1 MRNFYSKC
9 VTRLLFAL
17 FWVFAF
23 QTTAHAQTS
32 TYISWDN
39 QVGCITYDSQGDPK
53 DPKRGMIFIEG
64 IENAPCIRVC
74 EYNTVA
80 YTVNGTGISNVQ
92 WSAAGGNIASVG
104 GTNNRNASINWGQ
117 AGSGAVNVI
126 IFYANGTQK
135 NSTICVEKIN
145 SPKAEFKIYGIGEQP
160 VYCLNTPISFQNLSN
175 NNGGSEIV
183 TYQWDFMDNTFSN
196 EFEPTHTFDH
206 PGTYKVKLKVTNNC
220 NCSSEYSMEIVI
232 TEKKYLEISCASVVC
247 ENDDKVTYTVNDD
260 CNGEWKVTGGTIVA
274 QVGNTVQV
282 IWNQVDAAGFGFVS
296 YRSECSCPFWTTIKI
311 PVVKT
316 KGKIVGDETLCVNE
330 QGLYSLPQ
338 WPSTD
343 FVWTLVS
350 GTSTNLV
357 YLDQRNQVIVDAL
370 APGIYSLQC
379 NYTNTLLG
387 CKGYAEMRITVVA
400 GTVITGP
407 DAFCSGTSA
416 TYQTTGGGVVQWELR
431 KNNTVVA
438 SSTATS
444 FTYPFPTG
452 GVYSLTATVAGGC
465 AGQPKVI
472 NVTQTP
478 TAPTGP
484 IVGETR
490 YCSNVPYE
498 YTLNNTEPNT
508 ILEWTATPGAVFQGD
523 NTGNNVSIIFNTA
536 ATHTITVRKRS
547 LDGLGCV
554 SAPLTLNLSRIVVN
568 STITNNAGLTT
579 FCPSSQTTFTV
590 NHNGVTPDLVEWYVE
605 PSNFGNIISGIN
617 SNTVTVSWNEISAS
631 PNGFLKVRVKKC
643 GVDTVFSKP
652 ITLQT
657 APNLTLTAPSP
668 ICYGSNLNFTLTSS
682 TSLLTGTVTW
692 DFGNGVTTTT
702 PVNPASTYVIPNP
715 YNNSTTSNIN
725 YTIIATVNLPNGCS
739 YSVNASQQVVVYPR
753 TKITI
758 TPGYNYTV
766 CPSSYTPF
774 TLNANATAGLGVTVT
789 YKWFK
794 NGSPITVNGTNSV
807 YQVSGP
813 TPQGTYYVE
822 VKDSNQCTV
831 TSQTITVNAD
841 CAPINPCSINPDPN
855 VQLTASWSACNVL
868 TAQLSYTFAGTPTV
882 QWIGSPFLSF
892 MNGNNSGAQ
901 FSTDV
906 PGAHLITAKVTFP
919 TPSGPCTVIRNVEV
933 KKHYQPNFNTNIVC
947 VNGLYN
953 VTLLNNTT
961 VFDLPSPVTYTFNG
975 TGLPSQ
981 VGETINLTNL
991 SPGTYT
997 YTLTTSLGG
1006 SYPSCS
1012 ITKTITL
1019 AQMPTVIFSTPAN
1032 NSWYCAEEQ
1041 ITLVIP
1047 NYNSANS
1054 YEWLFNN
1061 TSYVASGATTLIN
1074 IDTEGSYD
1082 VKLKA
1087 SNPYGCSF
1095 TGPAKTVIIKKAKF
1109 VGNLAATPQN
1119 ICEGS
1124 TPAPVITFTADPLF
1138 PTMPTAYAWM
1148 LGNQQVGTGTSYAPS
1163 VTGNYWVKLTD
1174 ANGCKFNN
1182 IGSINIV
1189 IRQRPYVGITGSS
1202 NICSGEQT
1210 VLTGVVLNS
1219 TLERRW
1225 LLGGSP
1231 IAGVYGTWST
1241 TTPLALTVNTTTPG
1255 TYNYTLEVRPSADI
1269 TCGSNANISVTV
1281 NPVVVAPTLS
1291 FHVEF
1296 CEPYKVKLTASG
1308 PSAGTYNWTDGQ
1320 TGQSI
1325 IVNSGGAF
1333 GVTYTAPTGCSKS
1346 STITVPHP
1354 TDRYLWMFPAG
1365 CYDFCL
1371 KPPVFPYILGP
1382 LGTFTHYEWL
1392 FNGNIVGQGN
1402 NTFIPSLPVSQ
1413 PGSYQLAVSNN
1424 GCEFESGV
1432 MHLSPNLDKCP
1443 QEECGV
1449 KVTIKEGIHF
1459 EKDRYIIEGYIINPN
1474 NFAVTVNLSSFNGYG
1489 TYSPSVITIP
1499 ANSTYYFSP
1508 LFFFPNSNFPGGND
1522 IMVVSMV
1529 GCASIIKIKF
1539 PENGMK
1545 PKSRNVSNAEEM
1557 TEAVMNVAPN
1567 PAEEFT
1573 IVSYNLGSEYK
1584 QAETLVVFNLLG
1596 VPLITEKLDKLSGE
1610 AKLSTI
1616 NLPSGTYIVSIQ
1628 ADGQRVLQQKLV
1640 KK

>member
-1 MRNFYSKC
+1 MKNLYSKC

-23 QTTAHAQTS
+23 QSTAYAQTS
-32 TYISWDN
+32 QTYMTWDK

-53 DPKRGMIFIEG
+53 DPKRLFFLEG

-74 EYNTVA
+74 EFNSVT

-92 WSAAGGNIASVG
+92 WSVVG
-104 GTNNRNASINWGQ
+104 GTIASIGGANNTNASINWGQ
-117 AGSGAVNVI
+117 AGNGAVNVI
-126 IFYANGTQK
+126 IFYTNGTQK
-135 NSTICVEKIN
+135 STTVCVEKIN
-145 SPKAEFKIYGIGEQP
+145 SPKADFKIYGLGEAP

-196 EFEPTHTFDH
+196 EFEPTHVFDH

-220 NCSSEYSMEIVI
+220 NCSSEYSMEIEI

-260 CNGEWKVTGGTIVA
+260 CNGDWKVTGGTIVA
-274 QVGNTVQV
+274 QVGNTIQV
-282 IWNQVDAAGFGFVS
+282 IWDQVDDEGFGFVS

-311 PVVKT
+311 PVVKV
-316 KGKIVGDETLCVNE
+316 KGKIVGDQTLCVNE

-350 GTSTNLV
+350 STSTNLV

-370 APGIYSLQC
+370 APGIYTLQC

-387 CKGYAEMRITVVA
+387 CKGYADIRITVVA

-407 DAFCSGTSA
+407 DAFCSGTNS
-416 TYQTTGGGVVQWELR
+416 TYQTTGGSSVQWELR
-431 KNNTVVA
+431 KNNAVVA
-438 SSTATS
+438 SSTGVS
-444 FTYPFPTG
+444 FTYAFPTG

-478 TAPTGP
+478 STPTGP
-484 IVGETR
+484 IVGETK
-490 YCSNVPYE
+490 YCSNIPYE
-498 YTLNNTEPNT
+498 YTLNNTDPNT

-547 LDGLGCV
+547 LDGLGCL
-554 SAPLTLNLSRIVVN
+554 SAPLTLNLTKIVVN

-579 FCPSSQTTFTV
+579 FCPSSQTSFTV
-590 NHNGVTPDLVEWYVE
+590 NHNGVTPDLVEWYIE

-617 SNTVTVSWNEISAS
+617 SNTVTVSWNEISTS
-631 PNGFLKVRVKKC
+631 PNGVLKVRVKKC

-652 ITLQT
+652 ITLQA

-682 TSLLTGTVTW
+682 TTLLTGTVTW

-702 PVNPASTYVIPNP
+702 PVNPSSTYVIPNP
-715 YNNSTTSNIN
+715 YNNSTGSNIN
-725 YTIIATVNLPNGCS
+725 YTIVATVNLPNGCS
-739 YSVNASQQVVVYPR
+739 YSVNASQQVVVFPR

-766 CPSSYTPF
+766 CPTNYTPF
-774 TLNANATAGLGVTVT
+774 NLNANATAGIGVTVT

-807 YQVSGP
+807 YQVSGA

-841 CAPINPCSINPDPN
+841 CAPVNPCSITPDPN
-855 VQLTASWSACNVL
+855 VQLTASWTACNVL
-868 TAQLSYTFAGTPTV
+868 TAQLSYSFTGTSTV
-882 QWIGSPFLSF
+882 QWIGSPFLTY
-892 MNGNNSGAQ
+892 MNGNNLGAQ
-901 FSTDV
+901 FSTDI
-906 PGAHLITAKVTFP
+906 PGAHLITAKVTFQ
-919 TPSGPCTVIRNVEV
+919 TGSGPCVVFRTFEV

-947 VNGLYN
+947 VNGVYN

-961 VFDLPSPVTYTFNG
+961 VFDLPNAVTYTFSG
-975 TGLPSQ
+975 TGMSPQ
-981 VGETINLTNL
+981 VGETINLTGLN
-991 SPGTYT
+991 PGTYT

-1006 SYPSCS
+1006 IYPSCS
-1012 ITKTITL
+1012 VTKTIVL
-1019 AQMPTVIFSTPAN
+1019 PAMPNVNFLLPITT
-1032 NSWYCAEEQ
+1032 YCAEEQ
-1041 ITLVIP
+1041 ISLVIP
-1047 NYNSANS
+1047 NYNPVNS

-1061 TSYVASGATTLIN
+1061 TSYVASSATTLIN
-1074 IDTEGSYD
+1074 INTAGTYLI
-1082 VKLKA
+1082 KLKA
-1087 SNPYGCSF
+1087 TNPYGCSYTTAVGKQVTINAANF
-1095 TGPAKTVIIKKAKF
+1095 S
-1109 VGNLAATPQN
+1109 GNLVATPAN
-1119 ICEGS
+1119 ICEG
-1124 TPAPVITFTADPLF
+1124 TAPAPVITFTPSVGS
-1138 PTMPTAYAWM
+1138 PTPSSLIWM
-1148 LGNQQVGTGTSYAPS
+1148 KNNVQVGTGASYSPTA
-1163 VTGNYWVKLTD
+1163 TGSYWAKMTD
-1174 ANGCKFNN
+1174 VNGCIFTQIPPVNV
-1182 IGSINIV
+1182 I
-1189 IRQRPYVGITGSS
+1189 IRQRPYVGITG
-1202 NICSGEQT
+1202 NNNLCSGDQT
-1210 VLTGVVLNS
+1210 VLTGVVTNAALQ
-1219 TLERRW
+1219 RRW

-1241 TTPLALTVNTTTPG
+1241 TTPLALTVTTTVSG
-1255 TYNYTLEVRPSADI
+1255 TYVYTLEVQPVGDT
-1269 TCGSNANISVTV
+1269 TCGNSASVSVTV
-1281 NPVVVAPTLS
+1281 NPAVVAPTVS
-1291 FHVEF
+1291 YNVEF

-1308 PSAGTYNWTDGQ
+1308 PTTGTYNWTDGQ
-1320 TGQSI
+1320 TGKTI

-1333 GVTYTAPTGCSKS
+1333 GVTYTAPTGCSAS
-1346 STITVPHP
+1346 GTVMVPHP
-1354 TDRYLWMFPAG
+1354 TDRSLWVFPTG

-1371 KPPVFPYILGP
+1371 KTPYPYILGP

-1392 FNGNIVGQGN
+1392 FNANIVGQGN
-1402 NTFIPSLPVSQ
+1402 NTIIPNLPVNQ
-1413 PGSYQLAVSNN
+1413 PGSYQLALNNN
-1424 GCEFESGV
+1424 GCNFESGI
-1432 MHLSPNLDKCP
+1432 MHLAPNLKDCP
-1443 QEECGV
+1443 PKDCGV
-1449 KVTIKEGIHF
+1449 KVTIKDGIHF
-1459 EKDRYIIEGYIINPN
+1459 EKDKYIIEGYIYNPN
-1474 NFAVTVNLSSFNGYG
+1474 SVAVTVNLSSFNGYG

-1508 LFFFPNSNFPGGND
+1508 LFFYPNSNFPGGSD
-1522 IMVVSMV
+1522 YMIVSMV
-1529 GCASIIKIKF
+1529 GCATIADIKF
-1539 PENGMK
+1539 PKNEMQQ
-1545 PKSRNVSNAEEM
+1545 KSRNASNTDVL
-1557 TEAVMNVAPN
+1557 TEAAMTVAPN

-1573 IVSYNLGSEYK
+1573 VVSYNLGSEYK
-1584 QAETLVVFNLLG
+1584 QAESLVVFNLLG
-1596 VPLITEKLDKLSGE
+1596 TPLITEKLDKLSGE
-1610 AKLSTI
+1610 VKLSTI
-1616 NLPSGTYIVSIQ
+1616 NLASGTYIISIQ
-1628 ADGQRVLQQKLV
+1628 ADGNRVLQQTLV